1 MSTPNTPQI
10 GFELRKIRL
19 SLDVI
24 LPIRKIKSPEKTI
37 ARYKTILASIKEV
50 GVIEPLMVFPQ
61 SKVPGHYQ
69 LLDGHLRYHALKKL
83 GINEVDCIVSREDEM
98 FTYNARISRL
108 SPIQE
113 HGMIMKAVKN
123 GLTPERIA
131 AALSLTVHRVKDAMN
146 LLSGIH
152 PETVEIIKTHQ
163 ICQSAIRLLK
173 KVKPLRQI
181 EMAELMVAANIF
193 SHSYVQAMVFAT
205 PKEQLVEPDK
215 TDKPKGLSQEEVA
228 RMEHQ
233 MQSVEHDFKAVEQ
246 SYGENVLNLTL
257 ARGYVKKLLLNAKVV
272 RFLSA
277 KHSDIFSEFEAVA
290 AMETL

>member
-1 MSTPNTPQI
+1 MSTPNTQKI
-10 GFELRKIRL
+10 GFELHKIRL

-24 LPIRKIKSPEKTI
+24 LPTRKIKNPEKTI
-37 ARYKTILASIKEV
+37 TRYKTILASIKEV

-61 SKVPGHYQ
+61 KKVPGHYQ

-83 GINEVDCIVSREDEM
+83 GINEVDCIVSREDEL
-98 FTYNARISRL
+98 FTYNAHISRL

-131 AALSLTVHRVKDAMN
+131 SALNLTIHRVRDAMN
-146 LLSGIH
+146 LLAGIH
-152 PETVEIIKTHQ
+152 PETVEVIKEHQ

-181 EMAELMVAANIF
+181 EMAELMVSANIF
-193 SHSYVQAMVFAT
+193 SHGYVQALIFAT

-215 TDKPKGLSQEEVA
+215 SQKPKGLTQEEIA
-228 RMEHQ
+228 RLEQQ

-257 ARGYVKKLLLNAKVV
+257 ARGYVKKVLLNAKVV
-272 RFLSA
+272 RFLSS
-277 KHSDIFSEFEAVA
+277 KHPDIFSEFEAVA
-290 AMETL
+290 SMETL